1 MGLLMNSQL
10 IYRATMEN
18 EMKKTI
24 LAMMAAV
31 LTLFFTASA
40 MSEVMS
46 LRGNSDLNAMAEKPA
61 KKTVQSIKGGIARS
75 YKQQP
80 PMVPHTTDK
89 YKINLKNN
97 GCMKCHSEKTYK
109 KEKSPKVGDS
119 HYVTRDGKTQSA
131 ISSRRYFCNQCHATQ
146 MGAEP
151 LVKNMFEGVK

>member
-1 MGLLMNSQL
+1 M
-10 IYRATMEN
+10 MEN

-24 LAMMAAV
+24 LVMMVAL

-46 LRGNSDLNAMAEKPA
+46 LRGNDDLEAMAATPA
-61 KKTVQSIKGGIARS
+61 KKKVQSVKGGIARS

-80 PMVPHTTDK
+80 PMVPHKIDK

-97 GCMKCHSEKTYK
+97 GCLKCHSEKTYK
-109 KEKSPKVGDS
+109 KEKAPKVGDS
-119 HYVTRDGKTQSA
+119 HYVTRDGKTLST
-131 ISSRRYFCNQCHATQ
+131 ISSRRYFCNQCHAPQ

-151 LVKNMFEGVK
+151 LVQNMFEGAK